1 MMYQV
6 VVSGSF
12 LNRDRSCVVGNHHRL
27 IFNCIF
33 AIKGG
38 GSVVVWTVAPG
49 NFQAVGRV
57 CEMLVV
63 GLVTYLC

>member
-1 MMYQV
+1 MAYRL
-6 VVSGSF
+6 GST
-12 LNRDRSCVVGNHHRL
+12 RL
-27 IFNCIF
+27 D
-33 AIKGG
+33 

-63 GLVTYLC
+63 GLLTYLC